1 MSDDHERIA
10 KGQRASREL
19 EMTSEA
25 FAKVRAAILNE
36 LAATSPSNPDKILKL
51 HMAAQNLDAV
61 KSALLGVAQD
71 GQIAE
76 HAIAASGLT
85 RN

>member
-19 EMTSEA
+19 EMTGEA

-36 LAATSPSNPDKILKL
+36 LAATSPAQPEKILTL

-61 KSALLGVAQD
+61 KSALMGVVTD

-76 HAIAASGLT
+76 HAVAASGLT